1 MVAEIAAL
9 GGIEKPTKKWRSGAA
24 VSFLLFFFL
33 VLGVKS
39 VVGRYL

>member
-24 VSFLLFFFL
+24 VSFLLFFL
-33 VLGVKS
+33 MLGVKS